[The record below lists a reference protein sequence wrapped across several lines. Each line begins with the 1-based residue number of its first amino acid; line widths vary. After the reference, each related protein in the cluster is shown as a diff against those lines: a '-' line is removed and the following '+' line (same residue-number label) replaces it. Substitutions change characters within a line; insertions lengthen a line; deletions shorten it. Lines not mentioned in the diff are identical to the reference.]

1 MYIDLN
7 WEVKTNAEFR
17 YKLKAL
23 TDDIKR
29 LEKET
34 DGDPHG
40 SDKIAS
46 RIIDIYRLCKYNAGL
61 LVPYFFPQYPYDKPL
76 SCSARPYSFAMFH
89 MQIGGFLSIR
99 AGRQIGK
106 STSFG
111 ARQLMYAHIMRKR
124 RSMYIVPHQS
134 FLDTYANRVREM
146 ERAFRFYQVHKDY
159 RQNLKYKEYPNES
172 VTMLVKCL
180 TDTQEARSKTTDEAL
195 FDESVHPNTI
205 VYTIEG
211 GKVTERKIS
220 DILAGEKV
228 LAYDQKG
235 CIKEAYVRYNKNKGR
250 KHTWKLKFSNGAE
263 LICTGNTRFWTN
275 RGWMFLSE
283 LLPWAEAER
292 GDNLVKAKALLAIRE
307 AATPGDSS
315 WRWEHAVGRE
325 ITRSYTFHARR
336 GAGSIL
342 SPKSAYTE
350 ALCKDATANRRK
362 QRMGGQKL
370 RVLDNINSSVQFY
383 ACSGL
388 PPGCYESAETNQ
400 NSNPGMV
407 GTADVGGDCVV
418 VSGRWNTDAGGR
430 STHQYARVSAGT
442 GGSASKHTDATRSY
456 GESSASQEGDENLF
470 HYSNRFRSDT
480 QIHRESETLCSR
492 IYDVQSEFTGS
503 DISEMSFLRGSLFE
517 EGGTNFGYS
526 RVRGLYVPK
535 ESCSAQKPEVCQK
548 ARRSETLQTKAEF
561 QPKVSRAAKS
571 EASKKERYK
580 EGGDKCLLS
589 SLVRKK
595 EIGKIEPVNLL
606 SIEYAGL
613 EEVWDI
619 DVEEYHTFF
628 ANGIAI
634 HNCQLLDPDFLPDIE
649 QCQKASRMP
658 TTIYAGTSTT
668 TDSLLETKFLE
679 SSQAAWL
686 IRAPGYHSNSVGQG
700 WLNCSDK
707 EDILKAIQPQGL
719 TNPASG
725 KVIDVTDGR
734 FVHQIQS
741 NFEQGYLGFH
751 IPQIII
757 PDYANIPQKWMEI
770 WNAFQS
776 YDIKKFLQEILGI
789 PTEEGMREITTQD
802 LKNMCVLPETP
813 ETLRQIAGSQNH
825 RYKYTVS
832 GCDWGGSDYNPATKT
847 KVSYTVHVILGICW
861 DGSIEILHIR
871 QYSGMDYRSISNQIC
886 DDHKAYN
893 CVGIASDFGVG
904 AAYNMLLRENPI
916 IRPERHFIFGYV
928 GPQSALIKAPS
939 SGPGWFNQYS
949 LNRTESIT
957 SLYQA
962 IKSRRI
968 RCYAWELAQ
977 ERLSELLN
985 LYRVPTETVGGNSGF
1000 RYQRHGSKADD
1011 TLHAINFAFCLA
1023 RIILNEPILEDP
1035 ALTQIFKE
1043 TFNLG
1048 QQTQFFNPHGGFDL
1062 GGTISG

>member
-23 TDDIKR
+23 TADIKR

-34 DGDPHG
+34 EGDPHG

-106 STSFG
+106 ALEENEPVLTPRGYSPIKDLAVGDTVFDGKGKPTIVTGVFPQGKREIFRVTFSDGAYSNCDEEHLWVCAKAGRKFTVKTLKEIRARKGGDNPSSDQGMRIPLAYPVEFPEKVHYINPYILGLLLGDGALTIGRNVGFTTADLELADSFKEQAGVNLVESAHYGYRLNKDNCQYKINPFRDELIRLDLIHTAEHKRVPKEYLFDSVENRLELLRGLMDTDGSIYGKCQIEFYSVSKQLAEDVQFLIHSLGGSAKIKTKQGYYKKDGKRVNCKICYRVKIKIQDINPFKLKRKADRFYNIKYDKTRVIKNIRSLGFSNAICISVASPEKTFLTRDCIVTHNSTSLG
-111 ARQLMYAHIMRKR
+111 ARQLIYSHIMAKR
-124 RSMYIVPHQS
+124 RSMYVVPHQS

-172 VTMLVKCL
+172 VIQMVKCL
-180 TDTQEARSKTTDEAL
+180 TDTQQARGSTVDEVLYDEA
-195 FDESVHPNTI
+195 
-205 VYTIEG
+205 
-211 GKVTERKIS
+211 
-220 DILAGEKV
+220 
-228 LAYDQKG
+228 
-235 CIKEAYVRYNKNKGR
+235 
-250 KHTWKLKFSNGAE
+250 
-263 LICTGNTRFWTN
+263 
-275 RGWMFLSE
+275 
-283 LLPWAEAER
+283 
-292 GDNLVKAKALLAIRE
+292 
-307 AATPGDSS
+307 
-315 WRWEHAVGRE
+315 
-325 ITRSYTFHARR
+325 
-336 GAGSIL
+336 
-342 SPKSAYTE
+342 
-350 ALCKDATANRRK
+350 
-362 QRMGGQKL
+362 
-370 RVLDNINSSVQFY
+370 
-383 ACSGL
+383 
-388 PPGCYESAETNQ
+388 
-400 NSNPGMV
+400 
-407 GTADVGGDCVV
+407 
-418 VSGRWNTDAGGR
+418 
-430 STHQYARVSAGT
+430 
-442 GGSASKHTDATRSY
+442 
-456 GESSASQEGDENLF
+456 
-470 HYSNRFRSDT
+470 
-480 QIHRESETLCSR
+480 
-492 IYDVQSEFTGS
+492 
-503 DISEMSFLRGSLFE
+503 
-517 EGGTNFGYS
+517 
-526 RVRGLYVPK
+526 
-535 ESCSAQKPEVCQK
+535 
-548 ARRSETLQTKAEF
+548 
-561 QPKVSRAAKS
+561 
-571 EASKKERYK
+571 
-580 EGGDKCLLS
+580 
-589 SLVRKK
+589 
-595 EIGKIEPVNLL
+595 
-606 SIEYAGL
+606 
-613 EEVWDI
+613 
-619 DVEEYHTFF
+619 
-628 ANGIAI
+628 
-634 HNCQLLDPDFLPDIE
+634 QLLDPDFLPDIE

-707 EDILKAIQPQGL
+707 DDILKAIQPQGL

-813 ETLRQIAGSQNH
+813 ETLKQIAGSQNN

-847 KVSYTVHVILGICW
+847 KVSYTVHAILGICW

-962 IKSRRI
+962 IKNRRI

-1035 ALTQIFKE
+1035 ALTQVFRE
-1043 TFNLG
+1043 TFNPG